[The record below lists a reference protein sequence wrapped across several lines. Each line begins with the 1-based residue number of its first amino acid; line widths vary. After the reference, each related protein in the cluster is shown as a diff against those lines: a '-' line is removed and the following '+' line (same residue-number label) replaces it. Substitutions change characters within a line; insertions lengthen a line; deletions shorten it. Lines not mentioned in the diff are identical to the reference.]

1 MKICVFGAGA
11 IGGYI
16 GCSLN
21 KAGADVSL
29 IARGPHREAIEKN
42 GLTLITG
49 NNSETFNLKVTENP
63 KELETQD
70 YVILGVKAHAISS
83 IVEDLKPLLNKN
95 TSILSAVNGIPWW
108 YFYKANS
115 NTILENTHIDSVDPG
130 GIIWKNLNPERALG
144 CVVYPACE
152 IVRPGVIKHIEG
164 NRFSLGEPSG
174 VNTDRLKILSDLFIR
189 GGLKAPQKKNLRDEI
204 WIKLWGNCSFNPLSA
219 ITGASLDIIG
229 NNPSSRVLIR
239 QMMEECQKVGEAV
252 GVNFGVSIEKR
263 INGASSIIGHKPS
276 TRQDIEMKRPLE
288 IDPIMSAIIEIGN
301 KLKIPTPMLKHIN
314 SILKLKADYLGL
326 YKRNDL
332 IEKLTI

>member
-1 MKICVFGAGA
+1 MNICVFGAGA

-16 GCSLN
+16 GCCLS
-21 KAGADVSL
+21 KAGANVSL
-29 IARGPHREAIEKN
+29 IARGPHKEAIEKN

-49 NNSETFNLKVTENP
+49 NSSDTFNLKVTENP

-70 YVILGVKAHAISS
+70 YIIIGVKAHAIAG
-83 IVEDLKPLLNKN
+83 IVENLKPLLNKN

-115 NTILENTHIDSVDPG
+115 NTILENTHIDSVDPE
-130 GIIWKNLNPERALG
+130 GIIWKNINPERALG

-152 IVRPGVIKHIEG
+152 IEKPGVIKHIEG

-174 VNTDRLKILSDLFIR
+174 INTDRLKILSEFFIK
-189 GGLKAPQKKNLRDEI
+189 GGLKAPQKKNLRNEI
-204 WIKLWGNCSFNPLSA
+204 WIKLWGNCSFNPISA

-229 NNPSSRVLIR
+229 NDPSSRKLIK
-239 QMMEECQKVGEAV
+239 QMMLECQKVGEAV
-252 GVNFGVSIEKR
+252 GVNFGVSIDKR
-263 INGASSIIGHKPS
+263 IDGASSIIGHKPS

-301 KLKIPTPMLKHIN
+301 KLNIATPMLKHIN
-314 SILKLKADYLGL
+314 SILKLKANYLGL

>member
-1 MKICVFGAGA
+1 MSKISREGYEQIQVIKNALDSMFDKLDKSVF
-11 IGGYI
+11 
-16 GCSLN
+16 
-21 KAGADVSL
+21 VP
-29 IARGPHREAIEKN
+29 RGKKSKNVDGDYKSINIFNEVKSEFEAIA
-42 GLTLITG
+42 G
-49 NNSETFNLKVTENP
+49 
-63 KELETQD
+63 
-70 YVILGVKAHAISS
+70 
-83 IVEDLKPLLNKN
+83 IVENLKPLLNKN

-115 NTILENTHIDSVDPG
+115 NTILENTHIDSVDPD
-130 GIIWKNLNPERALG
+130 GIIWKNINPERALG

-152 IVRPGVIKHIEG
+152 IEKPGIIKHIEG

-174 VNTDRLKILSDLFIR
+174 INTDRLKILSNLFIK

-204 WIKLWGNCSFNPLSA
+204 WVKLWGNCSFNPISA

-229 NNPSSRVLIR
+229 NDPSSRNLIK
-239 QMMEECQKVGEAV
+239 QMMLECQKVGEAV
-252 GVNFGVSIEKR
+252 GVHFGVSIDKR
-263 INGASSIIGHKPS
+263 IDGASSIIGHKPS

-301 KLKIPTPMLKHIN
+301 KLNIATPMLKHIN
-314 SILKLKADYLGL
+314 SILKLKANYLGL